1 MKKHLFL
8 LATLLLGMTSFFTS
22 CNKDK
27 PDTSKEGL
35 YVGIIGFNSEL
46 TTKTMKLLNDANK
59 QDMIDFISDLSMG
72 SGTALYHAVNT
83 ALDKIEA
90 VTPPQ
95 DLINVSVVTFTDG
108 LDQGSYVLN
117 DNYSSG
123 DAYLN
128 AVNNRI
134 RTLTIGEQQ
143 VPISAYTIGVRG
155 SDVSDV
161 TSFQQNLLKLSSSAD
176 NVYEVDN
183 MAQVGNI
190 FSNIAQEL
198 YNQSF
203 SYDVTLKTPAQ
214 EVGTLI
220 RFTFD
225 NVEHAEDS
233 HCYIQAMYTREN
245 NQGILYEIEYVG
257 LQADDDLA
265 VYATSEGLFDNFTFT
280 NLFTTDGENVPTTF
294 TKQWRWIQNNE
305 TWQINSE
312 FSPSGNIAEKEE
324 FKSAIIM
331 LVLDCSSSLNND
343 FQSVKNA
350 AIQFIQTLNGNTHQR
365 N

>member
-1 MKKHLFL
+1 MKRNLIVM
-8 LATLLLGMTSFFTS
+8 AALLLGMTTCLTS
-22 CNKDK
+22 CFKDK

-46 TTKTMKLLNDANK
+46 NTKTMKLLNDANK
-59 QDMIDFISDLSMG
+59 QDMIDFVNGLSMA

-108 LDQGSYVLN
+108 LDLGSYRLN
-117 DNYSSG
+117 DNYSSEE
-123 DAYLN
+123 AYLE
-128 AVNNRI
+128 AVHNRI
-134 RTLTIGEQQ
+134 HTLKVGEQQ

-155 SDVSDV
+155 SDVTDV
-161 TSFQQNLLKLSSSAD
+161 AEFQQNLIKLSSDND
-176 NVYEVDN
+176 NVYEVGN
-183 MAQVGNI
+183 MSEVGNI
-190 FSNIAQEL
+190 FSQIAQNL
-198 YNQSF
+198 YSQS
-203 SYDVTLKTPAQ
+203 YQYNVTLKTPAPNP
-214 EVGTLI
+214 GTMI

-225 NVEHAEDS
+225 NVEKAEDS
-233 HCYIQAMYTREN
+233 QQYIEAMYTVEN
-245 NQGILYEIEYVG
+245 NQGILYEINYVG
-257 LQADDDLA
+257 LQCDNELA
-265 VYATSEGLFDNFTFT
+265 VYATSEGMFDNFAFN
-280 NLFTTDGENVPTTF
+280 NLYTTEGQEVQTTF
-294 TKQWRWIQNNE
+294 TKQWRWIPSTE

-312 FSPSGNIAEKEE
+312 FSPSGNTDKIEE
-324 FKSAIIM
+324 FRSAIVM

-350 AIQFIQTLNGNTHQR
+350 AIQFIQTLNGNTYQG

>member
-1 MKKHLFL
+1 M
-8 LATLLLGMTSFFTS
+8 AALLLTSTMMTSCF
-22 CNKDK
+22 KDK

-46 TTKTMKLLNDANK
+46 NTKTMKILNDANK
-59 QDMIDFISDLSMG
+59 QEMIDFINKLEMG

-123 DAYLN
+123 EAYLN
-128 AVNNRI
+128 AVSSRI
-134 RTLTIGEQQ
+134 KTLSIGEQQ

-161 TSFQQNLLKLSSSAD
+161 AAFQQNLRKLSSSAD

-183 MAQVGNI
+183 MSQVGNI
-190 FSNIAQEL
+190 FSEIAQNL

-214 EVGTLI
+214 EVGTMI

-225 NVEHAEDS
+225 NVENAEDS
-233 HCYIQAMYTREN
+233 QHYIQGMYTREN
-245 NQGILYEIEYVG
+245 NQGILYELEYVG
-257 LQADDDLA
+257 LQSDDTLA
-265 VYATSEGLFDNFTFT
+265 VYAKSEGMFDYFTFT
-280 NLFTTDGENVPTTF
+280 NLFTDEGENVPTTF
-294 TKQWRWIQNNE
+294 TKQWRWIQSNE

-312 FSPSGNIAEKEE
+312 FSPSGNIVEKEE

-350 AIQFIQTLNGNTHQR
+350 AIQFIQTLNGNTHQQ
-365 N
+365 